1 MNDPDADR
9 EDVSRESTRA
19 FDSLGEENRTLF
31 LAKLALKL
39 GYRVGDLKAV
49 SEAIDA
55 ARREVE
61 NS

>member
-9 EDVSRESTRA
+9 EDVSREIARA

-39 GYRVGDLKAV
+39 GYRVDDLKAV